1 MLLLQQASL
10 RSHCAVTLQ
19 ESIRGGD
26 PAPTGRPF
34 QSWREDKV
42 MELPGPR

>member
-10 RSHCAVTLQ
+10 KPLCGDPAREL
-19 ESIRGGD
+19 RGGD

-34 QSWREDKV
+34 QSWREDKGK
-42 MELPGPR
+42 ELPGPR